1 MDLDDSLYN
10 MTTEQAK
17 TYQAHLTATSKALTD
32 RALMT
37 KEMRDSLA
45 MEKAQKRTF
54 KKCDIRIRFPDG
66 MQVQGSFGA
75 QETVRDLYEF
85 VRGVMREGGLLFR
98 LSNDPFLSSQFPPFV
113 VWTQFP

>member
-1 MDLDDSLYN
+1 

-45 MEKAQKRTF
+45 MEKAQRRSF
-54 KKCDIRIRFPDG
+54 KECDIRIRFPDG

-75 QETVRDLYEF
+75 QETVRDLYDF
-85 VRGVMREGGLLFR
+85 VRGMMRDGGLGFR
-98 LSNDPFLSSQFPPFV
+98 LSKNPLPCSQFSPLPFEV
-113 VWTQFP
+113 NSLGNCLES